1 MNLRTRAR
9 LAFRAAALHLLCS
22 LAVAA
27 IAAGLVFGLWYPF
40 PYRELSGGR
49 ELFLLVVVVD
59 VVCGPLLTAILFN
72 PTKPRAELVRDL
84 GMVAL
89 IQLGALG
96 YGLWTVQEARPL
108 FLVFEVDRFKV
119 INAPALE
126 DADLN
131 ALDPSLRPRL
141 WEGPKTV
148 AIRKPRD
155 TMEKNSVLFSALG
168 GGRDYA
174 ERPDFYIPYTD
185 EAIAQAYHRAKK
197 FKYFLEK
204 HPSRLAEANSIALK
218 INHPLESL
226 VYIPI
231 TGRQDWIAIL
241 NNKGEIIGH
250 MKGDGF

>member
-1 MNLRTRAR
+1 MTFRKRAKMALR
-9 LAFRAAALHLLCS
+9 AFALHLVCS
-22 LAVAA
+22 LLIAA
-27 IAAGLVFGLWYPF
+27 IAAGFVFLLWYPF

-49 ELFLLVVVVD
+49 DLFLLVVVVD
-59 VVCGPLLTAILFN
+59 VVCGPLLTAVLFT
-72 PTKPRAELVRDL
+72 PTKPRTELARDL
-84 GMVAL
+84 GMVVL

-126 DADLN
+126 DVDLKS
-131 ALDPSLRPRL
+131 LEPSLRPSI

-155 TMEKNSVLFSALG
+155 TQEKNSVLFSALG

-185 EAIAQAYHRAKK
+185 EAALQAHRRANKLD
-197 FKYFLEK
+197 YFLQKYPQYSTEAEK
-204 HPSRLAEANSIALK
+204 IALK
-218 INHPLESL
+218 TGGSKETL
-226 VYIPI
+226 VYLPI
-231 TGRQDWIAIL
+231 TGRQDWIAVL
-241 NNKGEIIGH
+241 NSKASIVGY